1 MSGRVISIDART
13 GKERR
18 EIGVETSAEQ
28 VGEICARAAGAF
40 RVLRDLGREER
51 ARLLEAAAAELEA
64 VGKELIAAADAETA
78 LGEGRLTGELARTCF
93 QFRFFAEV
101 IRDGGYLDVAIDHAD
116 PAAPPAPRPELRRMM
131 VPIGP
136 VAVFGASNFP
146 LAFSV
151 PGGDTASA
159 LAAGCPVVVKAHPA
173 HPETSEIAAAAL
185 RRVLPEDALTLV
197 HGYDAGIALVR
208 DPHIRAVGFTGSER
222 GGRALF
228 DLAVSRPDPIPF
240 YGELGS
246 VNPLVVTPAAARQR
260 GEEIGTGTADSL
272 TLGVGQFCT
281 KPGLIFVPRGEH
293 GDGVVDALVRR
304 VKEIAPG
311 ILLTEG
317 IRDAYAAGTRRARQ
331 EAATLYAGEAAAP
344 ACGTTLV
351 RVGTQEVIDG
361 KAPLEEVFGPFAVV
375 VDYDGEDDLLA
386 ALAALRPALV
396 ATVHA
401 EEAEAE
407 LATRL
412 LDLLTERVGRIVWN
426 GYPTGVAVAWAMT
439 HGGPYPATTAPGHT
453 SVGASAIR
461 RWLRP
466 VTYQS
471 VPQSLL
477 PISLRDTSPM
487 PRRLDGRPIL

>member
-1 MSGRVISIDART
+1 MSGKVISRDART
-13 GKERR
+13 GAERR
-18 EIGVETSAEQ
+18 EVGVETPAEQ
-28 VGEICARAAGAF
+28 IAEICGRAAAAF
-40 RVLRDLGREER
+40 PVLRDLGREER
-51 ARLLEAAAAELEA
+51 ARLLEAVAAELAAAEP
-64 VGKELIAAADAETA
+64 ELIAAADAETA

-101 IRDGGYLDVAIDHAD
+101 IRDGGYLEVAIDHAD
-116 PAAPPAPRPELRRMM
+116 PSAPPAPRPELRRMM

-173 HPETSEIAAAAL
+173 HPETSELAAAAL
-185 RRVLPEDALTLV
+185 RRALPQDVFTLV
-197 HGYDAGIALVR
+197 HGYEAGRALVQ
-208 DPHIRAVGFTGSER
+208 DPRIRAVGFTGSER

-246 VNPLVVTPAAARQR
+246 VNPLVVTPAAARER
-260 GEEIGTGTADSL
+260 GKTIGAGAADSL
-272 TLGVGQFCT
+272 TLGMGQFCT
-281 KPGLIFVPRGEH
+281 KPGLIFVPRGES
-293 GDGVVDALVRR
+293 GDTLVHALVRR
-304 VKEIAPG
+304 VGEITPG
-311 ILLTEG
+311 VLLTDG
-317 IRDAYAAGTRRARQ
+317 IRDAYVAGSYRAQQ
-331 EAATLYAGEAAAP
+331 EATTLYAGEADGP
-344 ACGTTLV
+344 ACGATLV
-351 RVGTQEVIDG
+351 RVDTQAVIDG

-375 VDYDGEDDLLA
+375 VDYDDEQDLLA
-386 ALAALRPALV
+386 ALTALKPALV

-401 EEAEAE
+401 EESETA
-407 LATRL
+407 LAGRL

-453 SVGASAIR
+453 SVGAASIR

-477 PISLRDTSPM
+477 PVSLRDTSPM

>member
-1 MSGRVISIDART
+1 MSGKVISIDART
-13 GKERR
+13 GGERR
-18 EIGVETSAEQ
+18 EVGTETPAES
-28 VGEICARAAGAF
+28 VAAICERAAKAF
-40 RVLRDLGREER
+40 PELRDLGREER
-51 ARLLEAAAAELEA
+51 ARLLEAAAAELQA
-64 VGKELIAAADAETA
+64 AAPELIAAADAETA

-101 IRDGGYLDVAIDHAD
+101 IRDGGYLEVAIDHAD
-116 PAAPPAPRPELRRMM
+116 SRAKPAPRPELRRMM

-136 VAVFGASNFP
+136 VAVFGAANFP

-185 RRVLPEDALTLV
+185 RRVLPQDALALV
-197 HGYDAGIALVR
+197 HGYDAGRALVT
-208 DPHIRAVGFTGSER
+208 DPRIRAVGFTGSER

-240 YGELGS
+240 FGELGS
-246 VNPLVVTPAAARQR
+246 VNPLVVTPAAARAR
-260 GEEIGTGTADSL
+260 GAAIGAGAADSF
-272 TLGVGQFCT
+272 TLGMGQFCT

-293 GDGVVDALVRR
+293 GEAVVDALVRR
-304 VKEIAPG
+304 TAEISPG
-311 ILLTEG
+311 VLLTQG
-317 IRDAYAAGTRRARQ
+317 IRDAYVAGAHRAKQ
-331 EAATLYAGEAAAP
+331 EATTLYAGDGEGP
-344 ACGTTLV
+344 ACGATVV
-351 RVGTQEVIDG
+351 RVDAQAVIDG

-375 VDYDGEDDLLA
+375 VDYHEEEELMA
-386 ALAALRPALV
+386 ALTALKPALV

-401 EEAEAE
+401 EEAETA
-407 LATRL
+407 LAGRL

-439 HGGPYPATTAPGHT
+439 HGGPYPATTAPGYT
-453 SVGASAIR
+453 SVGAAAIR

-466 VTYQS
+466 ITYQS

-477 PISLRDTSPM
+477 PVSMRDTSPM

>member
-1 MSGRVISIDART
+1 MSGKVISMDART
-13 GKERR
+13 GGRRR
-18 EIGVETSAEQ
+18 EIGVETSPEQ
-28 VGEICARAAGAF
+28 VGAICARAAEAF
-40 RVLRDLGREER
+40 PALRDLGREER

-64 VGKELIAAADAETA
+64 AGAELIAAADAETA
-78 LGEGRLTGELARTCF
+78 LGEGRLSGELARTCF

-101 IRDGGYLDVAIDHAD
+101 IRDGGYLEVAIDHAD
-116 PAAPPAPRPELRRMM
+116 PAAAPAPRPELRRMM

-136 VAVFGASNFP
+136 VAVFGAANFP

-173 HPETSEIAAAAL
+173 HPETSELAAAAL
-185 RRVLPEDALTLV
+185 RRVLPEDTLTLV
-197 HGYDAGIALVR
+197 HGLDAGAALVR
-208 DPHIRAVGFTGSER
+208 DPRIRAVGFTGSER

-246 VNPLVVTPAAARQR
+246 VNPLVVTPAAARER
-260 GEEIGTGTADSL
+260 GKEIGAGAADSL
-272 TLGVGQFCT
+272 TLGAGQFCT
-281 KPGLIFVPRGEH
+281 KPGLIFVPRGGH
-293 GDGVVDALVRR
+293 GEEVVTALVRR
-304 VKEIAPG
+304 AKEITPG
-311 ILLTEG
+311 VPLTDA
-317 IRDAYAAGTRRARQ
+317 IRDAYLAGSRRARNQ
-331 EAATLYAGEAAAP
+331 AETLYAGEAEGR

-351 RVGTQEVIDG
+351 RVGAQEVIDG

-375 VDYDGEDDLLA
+375 VDYADEEELLA
-386 ALAALRPALV
+386 ALTALSPALV
-396 ATVHA
+396 AAVHA
-401 EEAEAE
+401 EEAETG
-407 LATRL
+407 LAARL
-412 LDLLTERVGRIVWN
+412 LELLTERVGRIVWN

-453 SVGASAIR
+453 SVGAASIR

-487 PRRLDGRPIL
+487 PRRLGGRPIL